1 VQVAGP
7 WRRLMAFTY
16 EGVLLFGVVFF
27 FGYAF
32 SALTRHQNQSE
43 LLRWA
48 FQAWIFGV
56 LALYFVWSWSAG
68 RRTLPMKTVGLR
80 LMGANAQAPS
90 PGRAFVRYV
99 AAWACIALPLWAAA
113 QVQAWLALVLFAA
126 ILVCVLVD
134 RKHRAPW
141 DFAAGTI
148 LVHDAETPIAEEAPA
163 R

>member
-1 VQVAGP
+1 MQVAGP